1 MSLQDCS
8 GVKEVV
14 SAGPVWVA
22 AGQEA
27 EIRAVLAG
35 QVPPVQG
42 VLSAM
47 WNFKSIFDFDLRI
60 HSCLLHHPAS
70 YYTSHPSLYFVFE
83 PCCHFSYPNPPQE
96 NMAPQQRHPG
106 RTPRTLTRNFL
117 SSSRNSP
124 LTSIQSSRSR
134 HRHSAR
140 ARHSPLSGSTTRD
153 RETPLRLPRFQQHSL
168 YRCSEKHLNGSP
180 LLETPDNSDFDVRGS
195 AQVMEDETSHQF
207 RRSLFPYSDT
217 PASKPNR
224 PHYTSPSNEGTA
236 AMDTELVVKKSASK
250 RRLKRL

>member
-1 MSLQDCS
+1 MSLQGCS

-27 EIRAVLAG
+27 EIRAVQAG

-47 WNFKSIFDFDLRI
+47 WNFMSTFDFDLRI
-60 HSCLLHHPAS
+60 HACLLHHPAS
-70 YYTSHPSLYFVFE
+70 YYTSHLRY
-83 PCCHFSYPNPPQE
+83 
-96 NMAPQQRHPG
+96 PG
-106 RTPRTLTRNFL
+106 RTPRTVKR
-117 SSSRNSP
+117 SSLASSGNSP

-140 ARHSPLSGSTTRD
+140 ARHSPLSGSSTRD
-153 RETPLRLPRFQQHSL
+153 GETLLRLPRFKQYSL
-168 YRCSEKHLNGSP
+168 YRCSEKHLTGSP

-207 RRSLFPYSDT
+207 RRCLFPYSDT

-224 PHYTSPSNEGTA
+224 PHFPSPADDDTS

>member
-1 MSLQDCS
+1 
-8 GVKEVV
+8 
-14 SAGPVWVA
+14 
-22 AGQEA
+22 
-27 EIRAVLAG
+27 
-35 QVPPVQG
+35 
-42 VLSAM
+42 M
-47 WNFKSIFDFDLRI
+47 WNFMSSFDFDLRI
-60 HSCLLHHPAS
+60 DACLLHLPAS
-70 YYTSHPSLYFVFE
+70 YHTSHPSLDFVFE

-106 RTPRTLTRNFL
+106 RTPRTLTRNSL
-117 SSSRNSP
+117 VSSGNSP

-168 YRCSEKHLNGSP
+168 YRCSEKHLTGSP

-224 PHYTSPSNEGTA
+224 PHYTSTSNEDTL

-250 RRLKRL
+250 RCLKRL

>member
-1 MSLQDCS
+1 MSLQGCS

-27 EIRAVLAG
+27 EIRAVQAG

-47 WNFKSIFDFDLRI
+47 WNFMSTFDFDQRS
-60 HSCLLHHPAS
+60 HACLLHLPVS
-70 YYTSHPSLYFVFE
+70 YYTSHPGLEFVFE

-96 NMAPQQRHPG
+96 NMVPQQRHPG
-106 RTPRTLTRNFL
+106 RTPRTLKR
-117 SSSRNSP
+117 SSLASSGNSP

-140 ARHSPLSGSTTRD
+140 ARHLPLSGSI
-153 RETPLRLPRFQQHSL
+153 
-168 YRCSEKHLNGSP
+168 
-180 LLETPDNSDFDVRGS
+180 
-195 AQVMEDETSHQF
+195 
-207 RRSLFPYSDT
+207 
-217 PASKPNR
+217 
-224 PHYTSPSNEGTA
+224 
-236 AMDTELVVKKSASK
+236 
-250 RRLKRL
+250 

>member
-1 MSLQDCS
+1 MSSQGCS

-27 EIRAVLAG
+27 EIRAVQTG

-47 WNFKSIFDFDLRI
+47 WNFMSTFDFDLRI
-60 HSCLLHHPAS
+60 HACLLHIPAC
-70 YYTSHPSLYFVFE
+70 YYTSHPSFDFVFE
-83 PCCHFSYPNPPQE
+83 PCCHFSP
-96 NMAPQQRHPG
+96 
-106 RTPRTLTRNFL
+106 TLKWSSL
-117 SSSRNSP
+117 SSSGSSQ

-134 HRHSAR
+134 YRHSSR
-140 ARHSPLSGSTTRD
+140 ARFSPLSGSTTRD

-168 YRCSEKHLNGSP
+168 YRCSEKHLIGSP
-180 LLETPDNSDFDVRGS
+180 LIETPDNSDFDVRGS

-207 RRSLFPYSDT
+207 RKCLFPYSDT
-217 PASKPNR
+217 PVSKQNR
-224 PHYTSPSNEGTA
+224 PHFPSPANEDTS
-236 AMDTELVVKKSASK
+236 AMDTKLVVKKSASK